1 MFVCME
7 AIGNVKEP
15 RDFFYHYH
23 LQLQA
28 IKSLWQAVGRQVDAK
43 NIWGELDQDKNLIL
57 EFGTVGNWLG
67 LQAPR
72 LEQATLLLKKL
83 TAIST
88 ADATYMNS
96 VIK

>member
-1 MFVCME
+1 MADCWEANWYQKIITQANLIGIRFSFIKAKCRMFVCME

-43 NIWGELDQDKNLIL
+43 NI
-57 EFGTVGNWLG
+57 
-67 LQAPR
+67 
-72 LEQATLLLKKL
+72 
-83 TAIST
+83 
-88 ADATYMNS
+88 
-96 VIK
+96 